1 MNGALF
7 WTLVRNE
14 MNMFE
19 WRSRD
24 GRIRKIVVV
33 SLLLLLAGGFLL
45 CRAHSGK
52 SIKPEL
58 MNVGLVFQAFGYI
71 AFFLSLASINRE
83 WKEGTFYWWM
93 SLPYSHW
100 PMLWAKLVGVMLT
113 VLRMLIYSYVLV
125 KVLLVL
131 VFYFKDAGQFSS
143 LFWQSLIVDGK
154 ALLQLI
160 PFAFTLSTLGFFVSS
175 LMFSRFRPYA
185 FVGWIVYVLILS
197 LLLHAQWLLL
207 RVSQFALVGGRLMFF
222 HQPSL
227 LWIALVLFVGK
238 ILLGVLIMAVNSL
251 LLNRYMEAK

>member
-1 MNGALF
+1 
-7 WTLVRNE
+7 
-14 MNMFE
+14 MFK

-24 GRIRKIVVV
+24 GRIKHIVIAC
-33 SLLLLLAGGFLL
+33 LLLLLAGGFLL

-52 SIKPEL
+52 SINPEL

-71 AFFLSLASINRE
+71 AFFLSMASINRE

-93 SLPYSHW
+93 SLPYSRW

-113 VLRMLIYSYVLV
+113 VLRMLIYSYIPV

-131 VFYFKDAGQFSS
+131 VFYFQDAGQFSS
-143 LFWQSLIVDGK
+143 LFWQSLMVDGK

-207 RVSQFALVGGRLMFF
+207 RVSQFALVGGRLLFF
-222 HQPSL
+222 HEPSL
-227 LWIALVLFVGK
+227 IWIALVLFVGK